1 MESESCKNKK
11 SLSTYMKSE
20 HLNSKDF
27 PSKMTPGKQMAT
39 SQILK
44 YLPKKQDCSIGFYRY
59 CKLCKLFNITVAYHH
74 KLKTRILMMQTQS
87 SHVIKHK

>member
-1 MESESCKNKK
+1 MESESCKNTK

-44 YLPKKQDCSIGFYRY
+44 YLPKKTRLQHRFFI
-59 CKLCKLFNITVAYHH
+59 NIVNYASSFTLGQNVLYHH
-74 KLKTRILMMQTQS
+74 KIIYENFTSDANI
-87 SHVIKHK
+87 

>member
-1 MESESCKNKK
+1 MLMESESCKNTK

-44 YLPKKQDCSIGFYRY
+44 YLPKKQDCSIGFIDIVNYVNSLTLQLRI
-59 CKLCKLFNITVAYHH
+59 IT
-74 KLKTRILMMQTQS
+74 S
-87 SHVIKHK
+87 